1 MFDFV
6 AHALTA
12 VQAELIGACAAV
24 VVLIIAVLLWIT
36 AAKKRRNKRQN
47 IPKGSENVFGAT
59 GFSEK
64 VETEEKTEGQT
75 ETTVDTPG
83 TDGHLPDTA
92 ETSAT
97 EFNPPN
103 AEEEAKSETLRQQ
116 DEYEQTVENE
126 SGTNGNV
133 VSINDA
139 TVNDV
144 KGNDVKDN
152 DVKDNAENS
161 FDKGVWEDAEFDDD
175 VIVDYGTGEYPFTPS
190 LESLFPD
197 EDDVL
202 EEEYDDA
209 QEKAD
214 RAEERKDARR
224 KITFV
229 SKMKATSVENHAIYN
244 AVKNELLSYRGIHSR
259 VVAGGDYFRKR
270 GKQLAKIVLI
280 GRTLR
285 LALALNPVDYDY
297 NIYHQRNRGGM
308 KKYADTPMFV
318 KIRSRVGVYRAS
330 KLIADMMGREKKKK
344 NKKYIALD
352 YAREIM
358 LAENIGQSAFG
369 GSENTNTDRRDNER

>member
-36 AAKKRRNKRQN
+36 AAKKRRNKRHN
-47 IPKGSENVFGAT
+47 LPNETENALGAT
-59 GFSEK
+59 DLSAK
-64 VETEEKTEGQT
+64 VETEENTEAQTESVVDTRCKEGQT
-75 ETTVDTPG
+75 FDKT
-83 TDGHLPDTA
+83 
-92 ETSAT
+92 ETSVA

-103 AEEEAKSETLRQQ
+103 AEDEAKSETFRQQ
-116 DEYEQTVENE
+116 DEYEQSVENE
-126 SGTNGNV
+126 SDANGNV
-133 VSINDA
+133 ASVNDA
-139 TVNDV
+139 TV
-144 KGNDVKDN
+144 N

-161 FDKGVWEDAEFDDD
+161 FDKGVSEDAEFDDD
-175 VIVDYGTGEYPFTPS
+175 VIVDYGTDDYPFTPS

-280 GRTLR
+280 GKTLR
-285 LALALNPVDYDY
+285 LALALDPADYDY

>member
-12 VQAELIGACAAV
+12 VQTELIGACAAV

-36 AAKKRRNKRQN
+36 AAKKRRNKRHN
-47 IPKGSENVFGAT
+47 LPNETENPLGAAD
-59 GFSEK
+59 FPAK
-64 VETEEKTEGQT
+64 VETEENTEDQT
-75 ETTVDTPG
+75 ESVVGTPG

-92 ETSAT
+92 ETSAA

-103 AEEEAKSETLRQQ
+103 AEEEAKPETFWQQ
-116 DEYEQTVENE
+116 DECEQTVENE
-126 SGTNGNV
+126 SGVNGNDV
-133 VSINDA
+133 NQNDVS
-139 TVNDV
+139 VNDV
-144 KGNDVKDN
+144 KGN

-175 VIVDYGTGEYPFTPS
+175 AIVDYGTGDYPFTPS

-280 GRTLR
+280 GKTLR
-285 LALALNPVDYDY
+285 LALALDPADYDY

>member
-12 VQAELIGACAAV
+12 VQTELIGACAAV

-36 AAKKRRNKRQN
+36 AAKKRRDKRHN
-47 IPKGSENVFGAT
+47 LPNETENALGAT
-59 GFSEK
+59 DFPEE
-64 VETEEKTEGQT
+64 VETEENTEDQTESVVDTRCKEGQT
-75 ETTVDTPG
+75 FDKT
-83 TDGHLPDTA
+83 
-92 ETSAT
+92 ETSAA

-103 AEEEAKSETLRQQ
+103 AEEEAKSETFRQQ
-116 DEYEQTVENE
+116 DEYEQTVANE
-126 SGTNGNV
+126 SDANGNV
-133 VSINDA
+133 ASVNDA
-139 TVNDV
+139 TV
-144 KGNDVKDN
+144 N

-175 VIVDYGTGEYPFTPS
+175 VIVDYGTGDYPFTPS

-280 GRTLR
+280 GKTLR
-285 LALALNPVDYDY
+285 LALALDPADYDY

>member
-36 AAKKRRNKRQN
+36 AAKKRRDKRHN
-47 IPKGSENVFGAT
+47 LPNETENALGAT
-59 GFSEK
+59 DLSAK
-64 VETEEKTEGQT
+64 VETEENTEAQTESVVDTRCKEGQT
-75 ETTVDTPG
+75 FDKT
-83 TDGHLPDTA
+83 
-92 ETSAT
+92 ETSAK

-103 AEEEAKSETLRQQ
+103 AEDEAKSETFRQQ
-116 DEYEQTVENE
+116 DEYEQTVANE
-126 SGTNGNV
+126 SDANGNV
-133 VSINDA
+133 ASVNDA
-139 TVNDV
+139 TINDV
-144 KGNDVKDN
+144 KG
-152 DVKDNAENS
+152 NAENS

-175 VIVDYGTGEYPFTPS
+175 VIVDYGTGDYPFTPS

-280 GRTLR
+280 GKTLR
-285 LALALNPVDYDY
+285 LALALDPADYDY

>member
-47 IPKGSENVFGAT
+47 ITNESENVFEAT
-59 GFSEK
+59 DFSAK
-64 VETEEKTEGQT
+64 VETEENKEDQT
-75 ETTVDTPG
+75 ESVVDTPG

-92 ETSAT
+92 ETSVAK
-97 EFNPPN
+97 FNPPN
-103 AEEEAKSETLRQQ
+103 AEEEAKSETFRQQ
-116 DEYEQTVENE
+116 DEYEQSVENE
-126 SGTNGNV
+126 SGA
-133 VSINDA
+133 D
-139 TVNDV
+139 
-144 KGNDVKDN
+144 GNDVNENDVSVN

-175 VIVDYGTGEYPFTPS
+175 VIVDYGTGDYPFTPS

-280 GRTLR
+280 GKTLR
-285 LALALNPVDYDY
+285 LALALDPADYDY

>member
-36 AAKKRRNKRQN
+36 AAKKLRNKRHN
-47 IPKGSENVFGAT
+47 LPNETENALGAT
-59 GFSEK
+59 DFPEE
-64 VETEEKTEGQT
+64 VETKENTEDQT
-75 ETTVDTPG
+75 ESVVGTLG

-92 ETSAT
+92 ETSAA

-103 AEEEAKSETLRQQ
+103 AEEEAKSETFRKQ

-126 SGTNGNV
+126 SGANGNV
-133 VSINDA
+133 ASVNDA

-144 KGNDVKDN
+144 KGN
-152 DVKDNAENS
+152 AENS
-161 FDKGVWEDAEFDDD
+161 FDKGVSEDAEFDDD
-175 VIVDYGTGEYPFTPS
+175 VIVDYGTGDYPFTPS

-280 GRTLR
+280 GKTLR
-285 LALALNPVDYDY
+285 LALALDPADYDY

>member
-12 VQAELIGACAAV
+12 VQAGLIGACAAV

-36 AAKKRRNKRQN
+36 AAKKRRDKRHN
-47 IPKGSENVFGAT
+47 LPNETENALGAT
-59 GFSEK
+59 DFPEE
-64 VETEEKTEGQT
+64 VETEENKEDQT
-75 ETTVDTPG
+75 ESVVDTPG

-92 ETSAT
+92 ETSVA

-103 AEEEAKSETLRQQ
+103 VEEEAKSEIFRQQ
-116 DEYEQTVENE
+116 DEYEQTVANE
-126 SGTNGNV
+126 SDANGNV
-133 VSINDA
+133 ASVNDA
-139 TVNDV
+139 TV
-144 KGNDVKDN
+144 N

-175 VIVDYGTGEYPFTPS
+175 VILDYGTGDYPFTPS

-197 EDDVL
+197 EKSDAL

-214 RAEERKDARR
+214 RAEESKDARR

-270 GKQLAKIVLI
+270 GKHLAKIVLI
-280 GRTLR
+280 GKTLR
-285 LALALNPVDYDY
+285 LALALDPADYDY

-318 KIRSRVGVYRAS
+318 KIRSRVGVHRAS

>member
-1 MFDFV
+1 M
-6 AHALTA
+6 
-12 VQAELIGACAAV
+12 
-24 VVLIIAVLLWIT
+24 
-36 AAKKRRNKRQN
+36 
-47 IPKGSENVFGAT
+47 
-59 GFSEK
+59 
-64 VETEEKTEGQT
+64 
-75 ETTVDTPG
+75 
-83 TDGHLPDTA
+83 
-92 ETSAT
+92 
-97 EFNPPN
+97 
-103 AEEEAKSETLRQQ
+103 
-116 DEYEQTVENE
+116 
-126 SGTNGNV
+126 
-133 VSINDA
+133 
-139 TVNDV
+139 
-144 KGNDVKDN
+144 
-152 DVKDNAENS
+152 
-161 FDKGVWEDAEFDDD
+161 
-175 VIVDYGTGEYPFTPS
+175 
-190 LESLFPD
+190 
-197 EDDVL
+197 

-229 SKMKATSVENHAIYN
+229 SKMKATSGENHAIYN

-259 VVAGGDYFRKR
+259 VVAGGDYFRNR
-270 GKQLAKIVLI
+270 GKHLAKIVLI
-280 GRTLR
+280 GKTLR
-285 LALALNPVDYDY
+285 LALALDPADYDY

>member
-47 IPKGSENVFGAT
+47 IPKGSENVLGAT
-59 GFSEK
+59 DFPEE
-64 VETEEKTEGQT
+64 VETEENTEDQT
-75 ETTVDTPG
+75 ESVVDTPG

-92 ETSAT
+92 ETSVA

-103 AEEEAKSETLRQQ
+103 VEEEAKSETFRQQ

-126 SGTNGNV
+126 SGVNGNNV
-133 VSINDA
+133 NENDVSVNDVS
-139 TVNDV
+139 VNDV
-144 KGNDVKDN
+144 KA
-152 DVKDNAENS
+152 NAENS
-161 FDKGVWEDAEFDDD
+161 FDKGVWEDAEFDED
-175 VIVDYGTGEYPFTPS
+175 VIVDYGTGDYPFTPS

-197 EDDVL
+197 EDFDVL

-214 RAEERKDARR
+214 RTEERKDARR

-285 LALALNPVDYDY
+285 LALALDPADYDY

>member
-36 AAKKRRNKRQN
+36 AAKKRRNNRQN
-47 IPKGSENVFGAT
+47 ILNESENALGAT
-59 GFSEK
+59 DFPEE
-64 VETEEKTEGQT
+64 VETEENTEDQT
-75 ETTVDTPG
+75 ESVVDTPG

-92 ETSAT
+92 ETSVA

-103 AEEEAKSETLRQQ
+103 AEEEAKPETFRQQ

-126 SGTNGNV
+126 S
-133 VSINDA
+133 S
-139 TVNDV
+139 VN
-144 KGNDVKDN
+144 GNDVNENDVSVN

-161 FDKGVWEDAEFDDD
+161 FDKAVWEDAESDDD
-175 VIVDYGTGEYPFTPS
+175 LIVDYGTSDYPFTPS

-197 EDDVL
+197 EDEVL

-285 LALALNPVDYDY
+285 LALALDPADYDY

>member
-24 VVLIIAVLLWIT
+24 VVLIIAVLLWIA
-36 AAKKRRNKRQN
+36 AAKKRRDKRHN
-47 IPKGSENVFGAT
+47 LPNETENALGAT
-59 GFSEK
+59 DLSAK
-64 VETEEKTEGQT
+64 VETEENTEAQTESVVDTRCKEGQT
-75 ETTVDTPG
+75 FDKT
-83 TDGHLPDTA
+83 
-92 ETSAT
+92 ETSVA

-103 AEEEAKSETLRQQ
+103 AEDEAKSETFRQQ
-116 DEYEQTVENE
+116 DEYEQSVENE
-126 SGTNGNV
+126 SDANGNV
-133 VSINDA
+133 ASVNDA
-139 TVNDV
+139 TV
-144 KGNDVKDN
+144 N

-175 VIVDYGTGEYPFTPS
+175 VILDYGTGDYPFTPS

-197 EDDVL
+197 EKSDAL

-214 RAEERKDARR
+214 RAEESKDARR

-280 GRTLR
+280 GKTLR
-285 LALALNPVDYDY
+285 LALALDPADYDY

>member
-24 VVLIIAVLLWIT
+24 VVLIIAVLLWIA
-36 AAKKRRNKRQN
+36 AAKKRRNKRHN
-47 IPKGSENVFGAT
+47 LPNETENVFGVT

-64 VETEEKTEGQT
+64 VETDENTEDKTEV
-75 ETTVDTPG
+75 TVDTPG
-83 TDGHLPDTA
+83 TDGHLPNTA
-92 ETSAT
+92 ETSVA

-103 AEEEAKSETLRQQ
+103 AEEEGQSEKGWQHE
-116 DEYEQTVENE
+116 EYGQTVENE
-126 SGTNGNV
+126 SGADGDDVNENE
-133 VSINDA
+133 VSVD
-139 TVNDV
+139 
-144 KGNDVKDN
+144 
-152 DVKDNAENS
+152 DVKDNAENP
-161 FDKGVWEDAEFDDD
+161 FDIGVSEDAEFDDD
-175 VIVDYGTGEYPFTPS
+175 IIVDYGTGDYPFTPS

-197 EDDVL
+197 EDFDVL

-285 LALALNPVDYDY
+285 LALALDPADYDY

-318 KIRSRVGVYRAS
+318 KIRSRIGVYRAS
-330 KLIADMMGREKKKK
+330 KLIADMMGREKKRK

>member
-12 VQAELIGACAAV
+12 VQTELIGACAAV

-36 AAKKRRNKRQN
+36 AAKKRRNKRHN
-47 IPKGSENVFGAT
+47 LPNETENALGAT
-59 GFSEK
+59 DLSAK
-64 VETEEKTEGQT
+64 VETEENTEDQTESVVDTRCKEGQT
-75 ETTVDTPG
+75 FDKT
-83 TDGHLPDTA
+83 
-92 ETSAT
+92 ETSAK

-103 AEEEAKSETLRQQ
+103 AEDEAKSETFRQQ
-116 DEYEQTVENE
+116 DEYEQTVANE
-126 SGTNGNV
+126 SDANGNV
-133 VSINDA
+133 ASVNDA

-144 KGNDVKDN
+144 KGN
-152 DVKDNAENS
+152 AENS
-161 FDKGVWEDAEFDDD
+161 FDKCVSEDAEFDDD
-175 VIVDYGTGEYPFTPS
+175 VIVDYGTGDYPFTPS

-280 GRTLR
+280 GKTLR
-285 LALALNPVDYDY
+285 LALALDPADYDY

-330 KLIADMMGREKKKK
+330 KLIADMMGREKKRK

>member
-24 VVLIIAVLLWIT
+24 VVLIIAVLLWIA
-36 AAKKRRNKRQN
+36 AAKKRRNKRHN
-47 IPKGSENVFGAT
+47 LPNETENALGAT
-59 GFSEK
+59 DFPEE
-64 VETEEKTEGQT
+64 VETEENKEDQTESVVDTRCKEGQT
-75 ETTVDTPG
+75 FDKT
-83 TDGHLPDTA
+83 
-92 ETSAT
+92 ETSVA

-103 AEEEAKSETLRQQ
+103 AEDEAKSETFRQQ
-116 DEYEQTVENE
+116 DEYEQTVANE
-126 SGTNGNV
+126 SDANGNV
-133 VSINDA
+133 ASVNDA
-139 TVNDV
+139 TV
-144 KGNDVKDN
+144 N

-175 VIVDYGTGEYPFTPS
+175 AIADYGTGDYPFTPS

-280 GRTLR
+280 GKTLR
-285 LALALNPVDYDY
+285 LALALDPADYDY

>member
-36 AAKKRRNKRQN
+36 AAKKRRNKRHN
-47 IPKGSENVFGAT
+47 LPNETENALGAT
-59 GFSEK
+59 DLSAK
-64 VETEEKTEGQT
+64 VETEENTEDQTESVVDTRCKEGQT
-75 ETTVDTPG
+75 FDKT
-83 TDGHLPDTA
+83 
-92 ETSAT
+92 ETSVA

-103 AEEEAKSETLRQQ
+103 AEDEAKSETFRQQ
-116 DEYEQTVENE
+116 DEYEQTVANE
-126 SGTNGNV
+126 SDANGNV
-133 VSINDA
+133 ASVNDA

-144 KGNDVKDN
+144 KA
-152 DVKDNAENS
+152 NAENS
-161 FDKGVWEDAEFDDD
+161 FDKGVWEDAESDD
-175 VIVDYGTGEYPFTPS
+175 VIVDYGTDDYPFTPS

-280 GRTLR
+280 GKTLR
-285 LALALNPVDYDY
+285 LALALDPADYDY

>member
-12 VQAELIGACAAV
+12 VQTELIGACAAV

-36 AAKKRRNKRQN
+36 AAKKRRDKRQN
-47 IPKGSENVFGAT
+47 ILNESENALGAT
-59 GFSEK
+59 DFPEE
-64 VETEEKTEGQT
+64 VETEENTEAQT
-75 ETTVDTPG
+75 ESVVDTPG

-92 ETSAT
+92 ETSVA
-97 EFNPPN
+97 ELNPPN
-103 AEEEAKSETLRQQ
+103 AEEEAKSETFWQQ
-116 DEYEQTVENE
+116 DEYEQTVANE
-126 SGTNGNV
+126 S
-133 VSINDA
+133 DA
-139 TVNDV
+139 N
-144 KGNDVKDN
+144 GNDVSVN

-175 VIVDYGTGEYPFTPS
+175 VIVDYGTDDYPFTPS

-280 GRTLR
+280 GKTLR
-285 LALALNPVDYDY
+285 LALALDPADYDY